1 VTDLFRSP
9 RLYDGIVLAVIVEA
23 VALVAYRR
31 RTGRGVP
38 VPAVASFL
46 GAGIAFVLALR
57 LSASGAPR
65 DGSAATAFAGV
76 MLVALA
82 LHFWHL
88 RTLWHR

>member
-1 VTDLFRSP
+1 M
-9 RLYDGIVLAVIVEA
+9 IVEA